1 MIFRDKTPH
10 GWVLLLILLL
20 NACGTQQ
27 AQLHQQQFLLFG
39 TLVDISIW
47 DSDKQKTEHAI
58 AQITTDLEKM
68 HHEWH
73 AWHDSPLTRLN
84 KALAAGQPGTV
95 PPSMIPLL
103 QKSIAL
109 SNTSDGLF
117 NPAIGKLINLWGFQ
131 QDDAPSSAPPDA
143 ARIHA
148 LISQQPTMQD
158 LTLAMARS
166 TRSLSQDQLH
176 SRNPNVQLDFGAIA
190 KGYAVDLAIEK
201 LRALGIH
208 NAIINAGGNLRAI
221 GKHGDRPWRIG
232 IRNPRGPGVLAS
244 IEARGDESILTS
256 GDYERFFEYQGK
268 RYHHIIDPR
277 TGYPAR
283 GFTSVTVIHPDA
295 ATADAASTA
304 LFVAGPQ
311 RWRDIAKKMGIQ
323 YIMIVD
329 DKGQVIMTPAMA
341 ERVRF
346 ELNPAP
352 SVNIVT
358 LP

>member
-1 MIFRDKTPH
+1 MTFPDKIPRGFT
-10 GWVLLLILLL
+10 LLCLLLL
-20 NACGTQQ
+20 NSCDTQQ

-47 DSDKQKTEHAI
+47 HADKQKAESAI

-95 PPSMIPLL
+95 PLSMIPLL

-109 SNTSDGLF
+109 SNASDGLF

-131 QDDAPSSAPPDA
+131 QDDAPSNTPPDA
-143 ARIHA
+143 TSIHA
-148 LISQQPTMQD
+148 LTTMHPNMQD
-158 LTLAMARS
+158 LV
-166 TRSLSQDQLH
+166 LSQDQLH

-244 IEARGDESILTS
+244 IEARSDESMLTS

-277 TGYPAR
+277 TGYPAS
-283 GFTSVTVIHPDA
+283 GFTSVTVVYPDA
-295 ATADAASTA
+295 ATADAASTPRC
-304 LFVAGPQ
+304 LSRGRSTGVKL
-311 RWRDIAKKMGIQ
+311 RKK
-323 YIMIVD
+323 
-329 DKGQVIMTPAMA
+329 
-341 ERVRF
+341 
-346 ELNPAP
+346 
-352 SVNIVT
+352 
-358 LP
+358 

>member
-1 MIFRDKTPH
+1 MTVPVKIPRA
-10 GWVLLLILLL
+10 WAVLLILAL
-20 NACGTQQ
+20 NACGTQP
-27 AQLHQQQFLLFG
+27 AQLHQRQFLLFG

-47 DSDKQKTEHAI
+47 SADKKKAENAI
-58 AQITTDLEKM
+58 AQITADLEKM

-95 PPSMIPLL
+95 PPPMIPLL

-109 SNTSDGLF
+109 SDASDGLF
-117 NPAIGKLINLWGFQ
+117 NPAIGKLINVWGFQ
-131 QDDAPSSAPPDA
+131 QDDAPNSTPPDA

-148 LISQQPTMQD
+148 LVTQQPTMQD
-158 LTLAMARS
+158 LTLA
-166 TRSLSQDQLH
+166 QDQIT
-176 SRNPNVQLDFGAIA
+176 SRNPHAQLDFGAIA

-201 LRALGIH
+201 LRTLGIH

-221 GKHGDRPWRIG
+221 GTHGDRPWRIG

-244 IEARGDESILTS
+244 IEARGDESMLTS

-283 GFTSVTVIHPDA
+283 GLASVTASVTVIYPDA

-304 LFVAGPQ
+304 LFVAGPP
-311 RWRDIAKKMGIQ
+311 RWRDIAKKMDIQ

-329 DKGQVIMTPAMA
+329 DKGNVTMTPAMA

-346 ELNPAP
+346 ELKPAP
-352 SVNIVT
+352 TVSIVA

>member
-1 MIFRDKTPH
+1 MTFPDKTPR
-10 GWVLLLILLL
+10 GWILLL
-20 NACGTQQ
+20 MLLFLNACDTQQ

-39 TLVDISIW
+39 TLVDISMW
-47 DSDKQKTEHAI
+47 SDDKQKTENAI

-68 HHEWH
+68 HNEWH

-109 SNTSDGLF
+109 SNASDGLF
-117 NPAIGKLINLWGFQ
+117 SPAIGRLINLWGFQ
-131 QDDAPSSAPPDA
+131 QDDAPNSTPPDA
-143 ARIHA
+143 ARIQA
-148 LISQQPTMQD
+148 LTTAQPKMQD
-158 LTLAMARS
+158 LTLA
-166 TRSLSQDQLH
+166 QDQLQ

-201 LRALGIH
+201 LRSLGIH

-232 IRNPRGPGVLAS
+232 IRNPRGSGVLAS
-244 IEARGDESILTS
+244 IEARGDESMLTS

-283 GFTSVTVIHPDA
+283 GFTSVTVIYPDA

-311 RWRDIAKKMGIQ
+311 RWRDIAKRMDIQ

-329 DKGQVIMTPAMA
+329 DKGHVTMTPAMA

-346 ELNPAP
+346 ELKPAP
-352 SVNIVT
+352 NVNIVA

>member
-1 MIFRDKTPH
+1 MSFIHRAPRGFA
-10 GWVLLLILLL
+10 LLLILFI
-20 NACGTQQ
+20 NGCSTQQ
-27 AQLHQQQFLLFG
+27 AQLHQQQFLVFG

-47 DSDKQKTEHAI
+47 GADKQQAQLAI

-68 HHEWH
+68 HNEWH

-84 KALAAGQPGTV
+84 KALASGKLATV
-95 PPSMIPLL
+95 PPSIIPLV

-109 SNTSDGLF
+109 STSSGGLF

-131 QDDAPSSAPPDA
+131 QDDSPTPHPPNDSK
-143 ARIHA
+143 IKD
-148 LISQQPTMQD
+148 LTTLQPKMQD
-158 LTLAMARS
+158 LTLV
-166 TRSLSQDQLH
+166 QNQLQ
-176 SRNPNVQLDFGAIA
+176 SRNSNVQLDFGAIA
-190 KGYAVDLAIEK
+190 KGHAVDLAIEK

-208 NAIINAGGNLRAI
+208 NAIVNAGGNLRVI
-221 GKHGDRPWRIG
+221 GRHGNRPWRIG
-232 IRNPRGPGVLAS
+232 IRNPRGAGVLAS
-244 IEARGDESILTS
+244 VEALGDESMLTS
-256 GDYERFFEYQGK
+256 GDYERFFEYKGK

-277 TGYPAR
+277 TGDPAS
-283 GFTSVTVIHPDA
+283 GFTSVTVIYHDA

-311 RWRDIAKKMGIQ
+311 RWSEVAKKMGIQ
-323 YIMIVD
+323 HIMLVD
-329 DKGQVIMTPAMA
+329 DKGHITITPAMA

-352 SVNIVT
+352 KISIAT

>member
-1 MIFRDKTPH
+1 MILSNKTSR
-10 GWVLLLILLL
+10 GFALLCLLLLS
-20 NACGTQQ
+20 ACGTPQ
-27 AQLHQQQFLLFG
+27 AQLHQRQFLLFG

-47 DSDKQKTEHAI
+47 SADKQKAEHAI
-58 AQITTDLEKM
+58 AQVTTDLEKM
-68 HHEWH
+68 HHAWH

-95 PPSMIPLL
+95 PPDMIPLL
-103 QKSIAL
+103 EKSIAL
-109 SNTSDGLF
+109 SNASDGLF

-131 QDDAPSSAPPDA
+131 QDDAPRSTPPDA
-143 ARIHA
+143 ARIHD
-148 LISQQPTMQD
+148 LTTQQPEMQG
-158 LTLAMARS
+158 LALA
-166 TRSLSQDQLH
+166 QDQLT
-176 SRNPNVQLDFGAIA
+176 SRNAHVQLDFGAIA

-232 IRNPRGPGVLAS
+232 TRNPRGPGVLAS
-244 IEARGDESILTS
+244 IEARDDESMLTS

-277 TGYPAR
+277 TGYPAS
-283 GFTSVTVIHPDA
+283 GFTSVTVIYPDA

-311 RWRDIAKKMGIQ
+311 RWRDIAKKMGLHS
-323 YIMIVD
+323 IMIVD
-329 DKGQVIMTPAMA
+329 DKGHVTLTPAMA

-346 ELNPAP
+346 ELKPAP
-352 SVNIVT
+352 NVNIVA

>member
-1 MIFRDKTPH
+1 M
-10 GWVLLLILLL
+10 LLS
-20 NACGTQQ
+20 ACGTPQ
-27 AQLHQQQFLLFG
+27 AQLHQRQFLLFG
-39 TLVDISIW
+39 TLVDISLW
-47 DSDKQKTEHAI
+47 SADKQKAEHAI
-58 AQITTDLEKM
+58 AQVTTDLEKM
-68 HHEWH
+68 HHAWH

-95 PPSMIPLL
+95 PPDMIPLL
-103 QKSIAL
+103 EKSIAL
-109 SNTSDGLF
+109 SNASDGLF

-131 QDDAPSSAPPDA
+131 QDDAPRSTPPDA
-143 ARIHA
+143 ARIHD
-148 LISQQPTMQD
+148 LTTQQPKMQG
-158 LTLAMARS
+158 LALA
-166 TRSLSQDQLH
+166 QDQLT
-176 SRNPNVQLDFGAIA
+176 SRNPHVQLDFGAIA

-244 IEARGDESILTS
+244 IEARGDESMLTS

-277 TGYPAR
+277 TGYPAS
-283 GFTSVTVIHPDA
+283 GFTSVTVIYPDA

-311 RWRDIAKKMGIQ
+311 RWREIAKRMGIQ

-329 DKGQVIMTPAMA
+329 DKGHVIMTPAMA

-352 SVNIVT
+352 HVNIVA

>member
-1 MIFRDKTPH
+1 MTFLHKTPH
-10 GWVLLLILLL
+10 GLTLLLIFLI
-20 NACGTQQ
+20 NACGAQQ
-27 AQLHQQQFLLFG
+27 AQLYQQQFLLFG

-47 DSDKQKTEHAI
+47 SADQQQAQHAI
-58 AQITTDLEKM
+58 AEITADMEKM
-68 HHEWH
+68 HNEWH

-84 KALAAGQPGTV
+84 KALASGQPATV
-95 PPSMIPLL
+95 PPSIIPLI
-103 QKSIAL
+103 QKSMAL
-109 SNTSDGLF
+109 SNASDGLF
-117 NPAIGKLINLWGFQ
+117 NPAVGKLISLWGFQ
-131 QDDAPSSAPPDA
+131 QDDAPIATPPESSEINA
-143 ARIHA
+143 ITA
-148 LISQQPTMQD
+148 LQPKMQD
-158 LTLAMARS
+158 MTLVRDKLQS
-166 TRSLSQDQLH
+166 S
-176 SRNPNVQLDFGAIA
+176 NPNVQLDFGAIA

-208 NAIINAGGNLRAI
+208 NAIVNAGGNLRVI

-244 IEARGDESILTS
+244 VEARGDESMLTS
-256 GDYERFFEYQGK
+256 GDYERFFEYKGK

-277 TGYPAR
+277 TGYPAS
-283 GFTSVTVIHPDA
+283 GFASVTVIYHDA

-311 RWRDIAKKMGIQ
+311 HWRDVAKKMGVQ
-323 YIMIVD
+323 HIMLVD
-329 DKGQVIMTPAMA
+329 DKGHVTMTPAMA

-352 SVNIVT
+352 EISIST